1 MDRKEE
7 FREAIRKTS
16 KYLFSHHRKE
26 EHYRCYSLS
35 FFSRKVHLCS
45 RCTGIY
51 PGIFVGIAQLHLAT
65 VLPLYLVALSGVPTL
80 IEKYFTG
87 VKRFRGYNWLRT
99 LTGFILGLGYVN
111 GVYLLLK
118 DPLSPELLL
127 IGSLYLIAAVY
138 LILRQRQKDRAP
150 K

>member
-1 MDRKEE
+1 MDRKKE
-7 FREAIRKTS
+7 FRKALRKTS
-16 KYLFSHHRKE
+16 KYIFSHHRKG
-26 EHYRCYSLS
+26 EHYRCYSISILD
-35 FFSRKVHLCS
+35 REVRLCS

-51 PGIFVGIAQLHLAT
+51 PGIFAGIAQLHLAT
-65 VLPLYLVALSGVPTL
+65 VLPLYLIALSGFPTL

-87 VKRFRGYNWLRT
+87 VKKFRGYNWLRT

-111 GVYLLLK
+111 GVYLLLQN
-118 DPLSPELLL
+118 PLRPEILL